1 MRTKATRRIRMLVS
15 LDQPAPS
22 FTTATDL
29 NPTLTL
35 DAFKG
40 RHLILYFYPRDDT
53 PGCTLESCGFRDAYS
68 EIQQHQG
75 AVLGVSKDSI
85 ISHKKFRE
93 KYNLPFE
100 LAADSE
106 ENLCRLYDVLQE
118 KSMYGKKYI
127 GIERS
132 TFLIDQHGI
141 LRKIWRNVKVP
152 GHIPEVLQALKNL
165 G

>member
-1 MRTKATRRIRMLVS
+1 MLLS

-22 FTTATDL
+22 FTTVTDL
-29 NPTLTL
+29 NPILTL
-35 DAFKG
+35 ESFKG

-53 PGCTLESCGFRDAYS
+53 PGCTLESCRFRDAYS
-68 EIQQHQG
+68 ESQQHQG

-132 TFLIDQHGI
+132 TFLIDRNGI
-141 LRKIWRNVKVP
+141 LRKMWRNVKVP
-152 GHIPEVLQALKNL
+152 GHIQEVLEALKALN
-165 G
+165 